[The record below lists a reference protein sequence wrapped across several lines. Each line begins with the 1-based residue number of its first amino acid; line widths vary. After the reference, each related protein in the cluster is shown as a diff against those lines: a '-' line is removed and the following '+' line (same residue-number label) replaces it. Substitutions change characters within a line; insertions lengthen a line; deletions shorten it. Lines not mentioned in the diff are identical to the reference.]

1 MISVFKWF
9 LFVYSPIS
17 NEGLVPL
24 LRSGEDIEE
33 AVNSLRE
40 YLSPVGPVT
49 GLLFNCSS
57 PEVITDAMP
66 ILRKSLSS
74 LNADVRIG
82 AYANGFLKIFD
93 QKGEFLRVFIRV
105 TINMVNIFAWLSL
118 AKYVFIPLKGNQPK
132 QMKNKNQ
139 SIVMILILKSISTS
153 MQESG
158 STMTMQVL

>member
-1 MISVFKWF
+1 M
-9 LFVYSPIS
+9 
-17 NEGLVPL
+17 

-93 QKGEFLRVFIRV
+93 QKGEFLRVFIRL
-105 TINMVNIFAWLSL
+105 TIKLRL
-118 AKYVFIPLKGNQPK
+118 YLHRYH
-132 QMKNKNQ
+132 
-139 SIVMILILKSISTS
+139 
-153 MQESG
+153 
-158 STMTMQVL
+158 

>member
-9 LFVYSPIS
+9 LSVYSPLS

-93 QKGEFLRVFIRV
+93 QKGEFLRVFIRL
-105 TINMVNIFAWLSL
+105 TINMVIFAWLSL

-139 SIVMILILKSISTS
+139 SIVMISILKSISTN

-158 STMTMQVL
+158 STMTKQVL

>member
-1 MISVFKWF
+1 MISIR
-9 LFVYSPIS
+9 LFSYY

-24 LRSGEDIEE
+24 LRSGEDIGE

-40 YLSPVGPVT
+40 YLSPAGPVT

-93 QKGEFLRVFIRV
+93 EKGGFLVLFI
-105 TINMVNIFAWLSL
+105 
-118 AKYVFIPLKGNQPK
+118 
-132 QMKNKNQ
+132 
-139 SIVMILILKSISTS
+139 
-153 MQESG
+153 
-158 STMTMQVL
+158 